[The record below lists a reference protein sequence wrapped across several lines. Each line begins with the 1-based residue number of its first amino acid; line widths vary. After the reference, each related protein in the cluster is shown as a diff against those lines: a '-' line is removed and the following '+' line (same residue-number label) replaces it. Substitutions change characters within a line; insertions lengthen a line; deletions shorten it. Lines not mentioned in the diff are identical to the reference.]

1 MIFLSNKIQNISD
14 SHPPRSKIGLLKFG
28 FIQEIKILQKLQKKS
43 INPKLIGI
51 QEFQLFQ
58 SMNLKSL
65 LNEFH
70 PELPLY

>member
-43 INPKLIGI
+43 INPKLNWSSRVPIVPI
-51 QEFQLFQ
+51 HEFKIPF
-58 SMNLKSL
+58 
-65 LNEFH
+65 E
-70 PELPLY
+70 